1 MITTEDTAHAG
12 GLEGTFVLDEER
24 LCMPV
29 RSGHRNEAELA
40 LAEFVQELKHAR
52 LSIDMT
58 KSYVI
63 QQYVSLIRLTD
74 PDGMQEHYARIPEIA
89 EMSTLQAIQSFL
101 EKTVREITARNF
113 EQNKVKYNAI
123 VRKVVEIIE
132 EQLGNSELTLNLVA
146 NDMLYMNADYLGK
159 LFKKETG
166 EKFSNYIM
174 KLRMKRATEMM
185 ASNPDIKILKWRNG
199 SVSAIILNISAKC
212 SRNRLAVHPLN
223 I

>member
-1 MITTEDTAHAG
+1 MRDLG
-12 GLEGTFVLDEER
+12 
-24 LCMPV
+24 
-29 RSGHRNEAELA
+29 
-40 LAEFVQELKHAR
+40 
-52 LSIDMT
+52 IDMT

-101 EKTVREITARNF
+101 EKTVREITPRNF

-185 ASNPDIKILKWRNG
+185 ASNPDIKIFEMAERLGFGDNPQYFSQVFKKQIGCTPSEYMKRVINLY
-199 SVSAIILNISAKC
+199 VHLCFLNKLHGFFLTLSPQKLDNWEC
-212 SRNRLAVHPLN
+212 KH
-223 I
+223 